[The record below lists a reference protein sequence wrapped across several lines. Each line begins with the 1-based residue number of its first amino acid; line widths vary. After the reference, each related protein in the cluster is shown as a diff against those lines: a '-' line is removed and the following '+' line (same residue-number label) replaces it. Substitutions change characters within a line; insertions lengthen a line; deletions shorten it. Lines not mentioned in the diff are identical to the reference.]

1 MPIKKAPKLKT
12 LKSTATHQP
21 MSVNKKE
28 TYDPRPCFS
37 ISETDLPEIK
47 SWTIDGKYKLE
58 IEVEMRG
65 IREEDYGNNKGK
77 KVAEFR
83 ISKVGYKK

>member
-1 MPIKKAPKLKT
+1 MPIKKAPKLKA
-12 LKSTATHQP
+12 LKATAKDMP
-21 MSVNKKE
+21 YPEKGA

-47 SWTIDGKYKLE
+47 SWTIDGKYNLE

-65 IREEDYGNNKGK
+65 IREADYGNDKGK
-77 KVAEFR
+77 KIAEFR
-83 ISKVGYKK
+83 ISKIGYKK